1 MIYRIEVTHKA
12 DKDIEKLDRKTIG
25 RILTRL
31 NELAVNPFDQRISGP
46 VEMGQGE
53 RKSRVGDWRII
64 YEVDQAS
71 HTINVIAIRP
81 RKRAYPKQ

>member
-1 MIYRIEVTHKA
+1 MIYRIEVTRKA

-25 RILTRL
+25 RILARL

-81 RKRAYPKQ
+81 RKRAYPK

>member
-1 MIYRIEVTHKA
+1 MIYHIKISSKA
-12 DKDIEKLDRKTIG
+12 DKIIDKLDRKTIQ
-25 RILTRL
+25 RIMARL
-31 NELAVNPFDQRISGP
+31 DELAVNPFDQRISGP

-64 YEVDQAS
+64 FKVNQAS
-71 HTINVIAIRP
+71 QSVEIIAIRP